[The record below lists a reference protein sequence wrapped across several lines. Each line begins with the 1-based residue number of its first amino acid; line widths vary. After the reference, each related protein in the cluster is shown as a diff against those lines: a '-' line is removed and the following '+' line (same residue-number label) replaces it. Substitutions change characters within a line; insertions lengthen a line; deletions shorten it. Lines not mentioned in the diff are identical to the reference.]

1 MARHDVHFGELLS
14 QSVTFEQVRAYI
26 LLRQPQLSAE
36 DRKGIILELG
46 GSLDYKKVCSSIRPL
61 GSRFFADL
69 QGQRASK
76 SRTYDANTVEDPPS
90 EEGEKALPAMTASAA
105 ADEGEVDL
113 DGGFMEATLASDDQ
127 DASQVQAFEE
137 ELENFFQDTPELQ
150 EAPVGYMEARSRLL
164 AKKKSRAFK
173 SGGKGTGK
181 HREQLLARI
190 ARSTCR
196 ICGEKWH
203 WKAEPSSQ
211 RKSQQ

>member
-1 MARHDVHFGELLS
+1 MGASWKPRWPQMIKTLRKFRLL
-14 QSVTFEQVRAYI
+14 
-26 LLRQPQLSAE
+26 
-36 DRKGIILELG
+36 K
-46 GSLDYKKVCSSIRPL
+46 
-61 GSRFFADL
+61 
-69 QGQRASK
+69 
-76 SRTYDANTVEDPPS
+76 
-90 EEGEKALPAMTASAA
+90 
-105 ADEGEVDL
+105 
-113 DGGFMEATLASDDQ
+113 
-127 DASQVQAFEE
+127 

-173 SGGKGTGK
+173 SGGKGKGK